1 MRDDLDHRL
10 TDLSLSALTKA
21 IAAKTPAPGGGAA
34 AAAAAAQG
42 AALLHMVGAYSAS
55 QAPAELEPSPAEA
68 LQAQAHRCAQEF
80 LTLLEADAKAYTAV
94 AAALSRSKEDPRRPQ
109 AIRTACARACQPPAR
124 LAEEAS
130 GLLAAAARFAP
141 FVNKGLACDLAIA
154 ADLLLAACRGGE
166 LLVRVNAASAGDEG
180 ADLLRQAADNL
191 TSAQEAHTAILGT
204 LQLRD

>member
-55 QAPAELEPSPAEA
+55 QAPTELEPPAEA

-154 ADLLLAACRGGE
+154 ADLLLAACRAGE
-166 LLVRVNAASAGDEG
+166 LLVRVNASSAGEKG